1 MVIIAGLGNP
11 GPGYAGHRHNVGF
24 MLLDAIVE
32 QHGFSG
38 FREKGSSAIA
48 EGRLGGQK
56 VLLIKPL
63 LFMNRSG
70 LPVREVLD
78 FYKLDPDALTVAHDD
93 IDLAPGKVRVKL
105 GGGHGGHN
113 GIRDLDRH
121 LGTDYWRVRI
131 GVGRPEQVIPGSR
144 IDIRKWVL
152 MDFTSAERDSWVP
165 ALMKAM
171 SAEAPLL
178 VAHDEGSFMSRVA
191 HLAPA
196 PKPPTDD
203 KKAPKPSSG
212 GSDTGG
218 RDTGGRDPG
227 AAPDSKET

>member
-56 VLLIKPL
+56 ALLIKPL

-113 GIRDLDRH
+113 GLRDIDQH
-121 LGTDYWRVRI
+121 LGADYRRLRI
-131 GVGRPEQVIPGSR
+131 GVGRSPHETPGRKLVDSHVLSDFSR
-144 IDIRKWVL
+144 DEHSSWLDDLIDCMAREIGSL
-152 MDFTSAERDSWVP
+152 YSGNDNDFATTVARLCPPPKDSNPTEATSKD
-165 ALMKAM
+165 
-171 SAEAPLL
+171 
-178 VAHDEGSFMSRVA
+178 
-191 HLAPA
+191 
-196 PKPPTDD
+196 
-203 KKAPKPSSG
+203 
-212 GSDTGG
+212 
-218 RDTGGRDPG
+218 
-227 AAPDSKET
+227 